1 MLPARGDG
9 GLHRPGATAGQTAKA
24 RIAAGSGRRRQ
35 HRPGATAA
43 HTHRHS
49 PYHAATSAGA
59 RGTPSSTLPQARTV
73 SVAAGPSTPPISDAL
88 IPPPPPPSPLPAPA
102 DAGGA
107 ADTRRRRWQQW
118 EPLPLQRRARS
129 RRRQQ
134 REAAVAASGGG
145 EIKTQWLTL
154 FLSRTCK
161 RGSNQAGAA
170 TIRISP
176 GPDRIISRINKQD
189 KRDKIAG

>member
-1 MLPARGDG
+1 MLRVIV
-9 GLHRPGATAGQTAKA
+9 LVWFS
-24 RIAAGSGRRRQ
+24 SGCSWLTPLILVVHDLLQ
-35 HRPGATAA
+35 YIINAGATAA
-43 HTHRHS
+43 TIGASARRRHRY
-49 PYHAATSAGA
+49 P
-59 RGTPSSTLPQARTV
+59 TPSSP
-73 SVAAGPSTPPISDAL
+73 
-88 IPPPPPPSPLPAPA
+88 PPPPPPSPLPAPA

-107 ADTRRRRWQQW
+107 ADTRRRWQQR
-118 EPLPLQRRARS
+118 EPVPLQRRARS

-161 RGSNQAGAA
+161 RGSNQAGAV

-176 GPDRIISRINKQD
+176 GPDRITSRINVRIKGI
-189 KRDKIAG
+189 K